1 MRFENLAFAALPAA
15 ALVAAAPAVAR
26 AVAYTP
32 TQAQLVNM
40 ADATAPFGGTG
51 TLNAVAAG
59 GTGGTGADYDLTLGT
74 AGDTKVAIRNEF
86 ADNTVNL
93 TGFDSIQV
101 NVELL
106 SGGPLFVVDFT
117 QDGDFDPFLQGDGA
131 TLAAPGDTGLITIL
145 LGADAPAGFDQSNIR
160 NLGFQFFNSQGAGN
174 GVRSVVRVTPVA
186 VPEPASLGLLGLGGL
201 LLARRPRR

>member
-1 MRFENLAFAALPAA
+1 MRLNHLCPPALAAA
-15 ALVAAAPAVAR
+15 ALVAAAPALAR

-51 TLNAVAAG
+51 TLNGVAA
-59 GTGGTGADYDLTLGT
+59 GGTGADYDLTLGT

-86 ADNTVNL
+86 DDNTVDL

-131 TLAAPGDTGLITIL
+131 TLAAPGDTGLITIP

-160 NLGFQFFNSQGAGN
+160 NLGFQFFNSQGAGD